1 MPKNW
6 SAVEWEDGRLSEVRK
21 SELINCNANELLMV
35 GKTVEV
41 LVRESK
47 GNRTYKGTIK
57 AVGSKYMNIVASINF

>member
-1 MPKNW
+1 
-6 SAVEWEDGRLSEVRK
+6 
-21 SELINCNANELLMV
+21 MV

-57 AVGSKYMNIVASINF
+57 AVGSKYMNIIASINF

>member
-21 SELINCNANELLMV
+21 SELINCNADELLMV

-47 GNRTYKGTIK
+47 GTGLTK
-57 AVGSKYMNIVASINF
+57 APSRQWEVCV

>member
-21 SELINCNANELLMV
+21 SELINCNADELLMV
-35 GKTVEV
+35 GKTV
-41 LVRESK
+41 LLRESK

-57 AVGSKYMNIVASINF
+57 AVGSKCMNIVASINF